1 MLLET
6 CFICEVVKSD
16 VGDVWH
22 YVHVWI
28 GRISILN
35 YNFGFSW
42 LAVQLQCLLKA
53 VGRNSSELENCG
65 GWKGCLKTSTIFLHK
80 AVSAVMH
87 YSSSAELTSEY
98 YGWTHRKLS
107 QQLVPVFDHPPA
119 KVLLCLRKTSCI
131 LVCASCHLQFW
142 KFWLCLL
149 YSHTTVRSQNHRL
162 TGGWK
167 GSLETPSPLLRV
179 GQLEHVDQHCVQLHV
194 DYLQGWRL
202 CSVSELPGPMVDD
215 PHSDSVS

>member
-1 MLLET
+1 M
-6 CFICEVVKSD
+6 
-16 VGDVWH
+16 
-22 YVHVWI
+22 
-28 GRISILN
+28 
-35 YNFGFSW
+35 
-42 LAVQLQCLLKA
+42 QLQCLLKA

-80 AVSAVMH
+80 AVSAVMR

-107 QQLVPVFDHPPA
+107 QELVPVFDHPPA

-131 LVCASCHLQFW
+131 LVCASCHLQCGNHWAPLGSSGSVF
-142 KFWLCLL
+142 FIV
-149 YSHTTVRSQNHRL
+149 TQRSDHRL

-167 GSLETPSPLLRV
+167 GSLETPSPLLRE
-179 GQLEHVDQHCVQLHV
+179 GQLEHIDQHCVQLHA

-202 CSVSELPGPMVDD
+202 CSISELPGPMGDD